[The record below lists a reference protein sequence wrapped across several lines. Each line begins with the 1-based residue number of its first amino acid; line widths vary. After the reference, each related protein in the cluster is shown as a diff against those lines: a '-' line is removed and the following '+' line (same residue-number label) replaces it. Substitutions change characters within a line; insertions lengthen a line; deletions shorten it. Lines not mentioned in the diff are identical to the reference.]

1 MSVLHQ
7 VFSASPAVLQQVVS
21 VAADDDCILLLGD
34 GCYLA
39 CAGGDARIRA
49 RDADASVRG
58 LHLPLHMA
66 ALTDDEW
73 VSLTLS
79 CTKTLS
85 WF

>member
-7 VFSASPAVLQQVVS
+7 IFSATPAVLQQVVS
-21 VAADDDCILLLGD
+21 LAASDDCILLLGD

-39 CAGGDARIRA
+39 GTACDDRIRA
-49 RDADASVRG
+49 RSVDAEVRG
-58 LHLPLHMA
+58 LHLPVHTA

-79 CTKTLS
+79 CSKTLS